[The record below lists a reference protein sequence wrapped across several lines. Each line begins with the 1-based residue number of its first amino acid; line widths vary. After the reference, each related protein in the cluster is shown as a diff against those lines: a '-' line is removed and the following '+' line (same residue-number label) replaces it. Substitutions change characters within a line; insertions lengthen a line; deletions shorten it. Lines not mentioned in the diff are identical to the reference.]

1 MSKNLVTL
9 DQAKDHIRAV
19 HDMDD
24 EHIDLAI
31 KAASAAVLTYLDG
44 ADEAFT
50 DSSDDVDLDLVPD
63 DIKWATLLLVGEF
76 FRNREAEQDGPVDQ
90 SFGYGLLPRPVV
102 ALLFPHREQPV
113 A

>member
-24 EHIDLAI
+24 EHIELAI

-44 ADEAFT
+44 ADEIFT
-50 DSSDDVDLDLVPD
+50 DSNGDVVLDDVPD
-63 DIKWATLLLVGEF
+63 DIKWACLLLIGEF

-90 SFGYGLLPRPVV
+90 SFGYGFLPRPVV
-102 ALLFPHREQPV
+102 ALLFPHRDQPI